1 MRVVLFQMD
10 IAWADSARNWARL
23 DEAIARHPG
32 ADLYVLPE
40 MFSTGFATQPQGIA
54 EESPCATLDWMKRKA
69 AETGAALYGSVAL
82 HEDGRYYNRGY
93 FVKPDGEVSVY
104 NKHHLFTHGGEHEH
118 FTAGQSRTVVEW
130 KGVRF
135 LLSVCY
141 DLRFPVWLRC
151 KDDYDVIICVA
162 NWPTP
167 RQMNFDILLRA
178 RAIENQCYVLGVN
191 RVGTDGPGLDYTG
204 GTALIHPFG
213 QVLERC
219 EDRTE
224 GEIDAELDM
233 TPLVSGRERFPVL
246 ADADPFELI

>member
-10 IAWADSARNWARL
+10 IAWADPARNWARL

-54 EESPCATLDWMKRKA
+54 EEAPCATLDWMKRKA

-82 HEDGRYYNRGY
+82 HEEGRYYNRGY

-104 NKHHLFTHGGEHEH
+104 NKHHLFTHGGEHEY
-118 FTAGQSRTVVEW
+118 FTAGESRTVVEW

-167 RQMNFDILLRA
+167 RQMNFDVLLRA

-246 ADADPFELI
+246 ADADPFELL